1 MNSRRRAPKSL
12 AIAAGVA
19 LTVGLAG
26 CASASG
32 AEQAGAGDEL
42 SIVASTSVYGQIA
55 GEIAGDAASVTSII
69 DSSVNDPHSYE
80 ASARDR
86 LAVSRAD
93 VVIVNGGGYDAFMQ
107 SLLADDESPE
117 RTVLD
122 VSQISGLLPDDQH
135 EHAADEHS
143 ADEHSADEHAA
154 DDHATD
160 DHAAEDHTSDEHA
173 DEVTEDAHADDA
185 HDHDH
190 IEGFNE
196 HLWYD
201 FETMRHLAEA
211 IEAELSE
218 RSPEHAT
225 QFAANADAF
234 DADLGALEARADSI
248 ADVFAG
254 TSVAIT
260 EPVPLYLLDAAGL
273 HNETPAAFS
282 EAIEEGDDVAPR
294 ALQEVL
300 GIIEMPVALLAYN
313 AQTASPQTELVREAA
328 LAASVP
334 VVDFA
339 ETLPERTS
347 YISWMDDNVSALEAA
362 LEAAPAA

>member
-1 MNSRRRAPKSL
+1 MNNRRRVPKPL
-12 AIAAGVA
+12 AIAAGVVA
-19 LTVGLAG
+19 ATLGLAG

-32 AEQAGAGDEL
+32 TEQAGTDGGL

-55 GEIAGDAASVTSII
+55 SEIAGDAASVTSII

-93 VVIVNGGGYDAFMQ
+93 VVIVNGGGYDAFMET
-107 SLLADDESPE
+107 LLADAESPE

-122 VSQISGLLPDDQH
+122 VSEISGLLP
-135 EHAADEHS
+135 ADG
-143 ADEHSADEHAA
+143 
-154 DDHATD
+154 
-160 DHAAEDHTSDEHA
+160 HTDEHA
-173 DEVTEDAHADDA
+173 DEHTTDDHADEPADEHA
-185 HDHDH
+185 DEADGHDHV
-190 IEGFNE
+190 EGFNE

-201 FETMRHLAEA
+201 FDTMRQLAGA
-211 IEAELSE
+211 IETELSE
-218 RSPEHAT
+218 RAPGHAAE
-225 QFAANADAF
+225 FAANADAL
-234 DADLGALEARADSI
+234 DAELGALEARTSAI
-248 ADVFAG
+248 ADASAG
-254 TSVAIT
+254 TPVAIT
-260 EPVPLYLLDAAGL
+260 EPVPLYLLEAAGL

-294 ALQEVL
+294 ALQEML
-300 GIIEMPVALLAYN
+300 AIIETPVALLAYN

-339 ETLPERTS
+339 ETLPDGSS

>member
-1 MNSRRRAPKSL
+1 MNSRRRAPHPL
-12 AIAAGVA
+12 AIVAGVVA
-19 LTVGLAG
+19 VTLGLAG

-32 AEQAGAGDEL
+32 AEQAGDGDAL

-55 GEIAGDAASVTSII
+55 TEIVGEIAGDAASVTSII

-93 VVIVNGGGYDAFMQ
+93 VVIVNGGGYDAFME
-107 SLLADDESPE
+107 SLLADAESPE

-122 VSQISGLLPDDQH
+122 VSEISGLLPADDH
-135 EHAADEHS
+135 EHAADEH
-143 ADEHSADEHAA
+143 D
-154 DDHATD
+154 
-160 DHAAEDHTSDEHA
+160 DEHA
-173 DEVTEDAHADDA
+173 DEHADDEHA
-185 HDHDH
+185 DEADGHDHV
-190 IEGFNE
+190 EGFNE

-201 FETMRHLAEA
+201 LDTMRHLAEA
-211 IEAELSE
+211 IEAELTE
-218 RSPEHAT
+218 RSPEHAAE
-225 QFAANADAF
+225 FSANADAF
-234 DADLGALEARADSI
+234 DAGLSALEARTSAIADS
-248 ADVFAG
+248 FAA
-254 TSVAIT
+254 TPVAIT
-260 EPVPLYLLDAAGL
+260 EPVPLYLLEAAGL

-294 ALQEVL
+294 ALQEMLAIV
-300 GIIEMPVALLAYN
+300 ETPVALLAYN

-339 ETLPERTS
+339 ETLPDGSS

>member
-1 MNSRRRAPKSL
+1 MNSRRRAPHPL
-12 AIAAGVA
+12 AIVAGVVA
-19 LTVGLAG
+19 VTVGLAG

-32 AEQAGAGDEL
+32 AEQSGDGDAL

-55 GEIAGDAASVTSII
+55 AEIVGVIAGDAASVTSII

-93 VVIVNGGGYDAFMQ
+93 VVIVNGGGYDAFME
-107 SLLADDESPE
+107 SLLADAESPE

-122 VSQISGLLPDDQH
+122 VSEISGLLPADDH
-135 EHAADEHS
+135 EHS
-143 ADEHSADEHAA
+143 ADEQD
-154 DDHATD
+154 
-160 DHAAEDHTSDEHA
+160 DEHA
-173 DEVTEDAHADDA
+173 DEADG
-185 HDHDH
+185 HDH

-201 FETMRHLAEA
+201 FDTMRHLAEA
-211 IEAELSE
+211 IEAELTE
-218 RSPEHAT
+218 RSPEHAAE
-225 QFAANADAF
+225 FSANADAF
-234 DADLGALEARADSI
+234 DAGLSALEARTSAIADS
-248 ADVFAG
+248 FAA
-254 TSVAIT
+254 TPVAIT
-260 EPVPLYLLDAAGL
+260 EPVPLYLLEAAGL

-294 ALQEVL
+294 ALQEMLAIV
-300 GIIEMPVALLAYN
+300 ETPVALLAYN

-339 ETLPERTS
+339 ETLPDGSS

>member
-1 MNSRRRAPKSL
+1 MNSRRRVPKPL
-12 AIAAGVA
+12 AITAGVVA
-19 LTVGLAG
+19 ATLGLAG

-32 AEQAGAGDEL
+32 AEQAGAGDQL
-42 SIVASTSVYGQIA
+42 SIVAATSVYGQIA

-93 VVIVNGGGYDAFMQ
+93 VVIMNGGGYDAFMGP
-107 SLLADDESPE
+107 LLADAESQE

-122 VSQISGLLPDDQH
+122 VSEISGLLP
-135 EHAADEHS
+135 ADEH
-143 ADEHSADEHAA
+143 
-154 DDHATD
+154 DHAD
-160 DHAAEDHTSDEHA
+160 DEHA
-173 DEVTEDAHADDA
+173 DEHSDEHAAESDG
-185 HDHDH
+185 HDH

-201 FETMRHLAEA
+201 FDTMRHLAEA
-211 IEAELSE
+211 IEAELTE
-218 RSPEHAT
+218 RSPGHAAE
-225 QFAANADAF
+225 FSANAAAF
-234 DADLGALEARADSI
+234 DAELGALEARTGAI
-248 ADVFAG
+248 ADAFAE
-254 TSVAIT
+254 TPVAIT
-260 EPVPLYLLDAAGL
+260 EPVPLYLLEAAGL

-294 ALQEVL
+294 ALQEML
-300 GIIEMPVALLAYN
+300 AIIETPVALLAYN

-339 ETLPERTS
+339 ETLPDGSS

-362 LEAAPAA
+362 LAA

>member
-1 MNSRRRAPKSL
+1 MNSRRRVPKPL
-12 AIAAGVA
+12 TIAAGVVA
-19 LTVGLAG
+19 ATLGLAG

-32 AEQAGAGDEL
+32 AEQAGAGGEL

-93 VVIVNGGGYDAFMQ
+93 LVIVNGGGYDAFMEP
-107 SLLADDESPE
+107 LLADAESPE

-122 VSQISGLLPDDQH
+122 VSELSGLLP
-135 EHAADEHS
+135 ADEHEHEHDHADDDHADAH
-143 ADEHSADEHAA
+143 ADEHTADEHAEEA
-154 DDHATD
+154 DG
-160 DHAAEDHTSDEHA
+160 
-173 DEVTEDAHADDA
+173 
-185 HDHDH
+185 HDH

-201 FETMRHLAEA
+201 FDTMRHLAEA
-211 IEAELSE
+211 IEAELAE
-218 RSPEHAT
+218 RSPAHAAE
-225 QFAANADAF
+225 FAANADTF
-234 DADLGALEARADSI
+234 DAELGALEARTSAI
-248 ADVFAG
+248 ADAFAE
-254 TSVAIT
+254 TPVAIT
-260 EPVPLYLLDAAGL
+260 EPVPLYLLEAAGL

-294 ALQEVL
+294 ALQEML
-300 GIIEMPVALLAYN
+300 AIIETPVALLAYN

-339 ETLPERTS
+339 ETLPDGSS

-362 LEAAPAA
+362 LAA

>member
-1 MNSRRRAPKSL
+1 MNSRRRVPQSL
-12 AIAAGVA
+12 TIAAGVVA
-19 LTVGLAG
+19 ATLGLAG

-32 AEQAGAGDEL
+32 AEQAGAGGEL

-93 VVIVNGGGYDAFMQ
+93 VVIVNGGGYDAFME
-107 SLLADDESPE
+107 SLLADAESPD

-122 VSQISGLLPDDQH
+122 VSEISGLLP
-135 EHAADEHS
+135 ADEH
-143 ADEHSADEHAA
+143 
-154 DDHATD
+154 DHAD
-160 DHAAEDHTSDEHA
+160 DEHA
-173 DEVTEDAHADDA
+173 DEHADEEHADEDADG
-185 HDHDH
+185 HDH

-201 FETMRHLAEA
+201 FDTMRHLAEA
-211 IEAELSE
+211 IEAELTE
-218 RSPEHAT
+218 RSPEHAA
-225 QFAANADAF
+225 QFSANADAF
-234 DADLGALEARADSI
+234 DAELATLEARTAAIANAFAD
-248 ADVFAG
+248 
-254 TSVAIT
+254 TPVAIT
-260 EPVPLYLLDAAGL
+260 EPVPLYLLEAAGL

-294 ALQEVL
+294 ALQEMLAIV
-300 GIIEMPVALLAYN
+300 ETPVALLAYN

-339 ETLPERTS
+339 ETLPDGSS

-362 LEAAPAA
+362 LAA

>member
-1 MNSRRRAPKSL
+1 MNNRRRVPKPL
-12 AIAAGVA
+12 AIAAGVVA
-19 LTVGLAG
+19 ATLGLAG

-32 AEQAGAGDEL
+32 TEQAGTDGGL

-55 GEIAGDAASVTSII
+55 SEIAGDAASVTSII

-93 VVIVNGGGYDAFMQ
+93 VVIVNGGGYDAFMET
-107 SLLADDESPE
+107 LLADAESPE

-122 VSQISGLLPDDQH
+122 VSEISGLLP
-135 EHAADEHS
+135 ADEHDH
-143 ADEHSADEHAA
+143 ADDEHAA
-154 DDHATD
+154 DDHA
-160 DHAAEDHTSDEHA
+160 DEHA
-173 DEVTEDAHADDA
+173 EDAEDADG
-185 HDHDH
+185 HDH

-201 FETMRHLAEA
+201 FDTMRQLAGA
-211 IEAELSE
+211 IETELSE
-218 RSPEHAT
+218 RAPGHAAE
-225 QFAANADAF
+225 FAANADAF
-234 DADLGALEARADSI
+234 DAELGALEARTSAI
-248 ADVFAG
+248 ADASAG
-254 TSVAIT
+254 TPVAIT
-260 EPVPLYLLDAAGL
+260 EPVPLYLLEAAGL

-294 ALQEVL
+294 ALQEML
-300 GIIEMPVALLAYN
+300 AIIETPVALLAYN

-339 ETLPERTS
+339 ETLPDESS
-347 YISWMDDNVSALEAA
+347 YISWMNVNVDALSKA
-362 LEAAPAA
+362 LGA